1 MKENYVVFVRS
12 SSNRSTNAVL
22 RYEWVYYKCSRRP
35 PRPTK
40 SRGFRRS
47 YLGSGVNRT
56 NEYCCRCRVRTFA
69 RLNLDDIISLHR
81 LLFKFCL
88 KAIGAVCSDG
98 IKTDAELKMVI
109 PRLLRLLSVTT
120 WRRRPTTVRP
130 VPILPKPG
138 TSSTGLASIS
148 PDISSDERNITRQM
162 MEYFPGREC
171 ASFAEF
177 ECKLREF
184 QRGTGTFYARRH
196 SLSATKYEKN
206 VGEVLP
212 PSVGY
217 AFMVYKC
224 VHALNGTRIK
234 RDFATT
240 CNIHMT
246 CVGAKHTVTL
256 GNETTNRVESADRH
270 IKWKLTESSSM
281 LTCVQA
287 IINRNEQLEAKYRR
301 LAGQSID
308 TTITLTGSSS
318 ETPGNSINSL
328 NRERVHL
335 FGWDNSSASS
345 VYCCISDNLHAGL
358 ACYVSGVHILARMLR
373 RFCEDFRG
381 LSEAEKVIAIN
392 ENGSTSVSLSCFL
405 IHNEGFNRL
414 TAASSKLKTTPPG
427 HGRVLLQSAGGKVVH
442 ASRPVTW
449 AFSRQTNQAS
459 SSYRSREQLATA
471 LVFHGRSQSANQ
483 LIGLIKPPYKAKSVR
498 SRDESACADNQFSVF
513 HLRVISSTSLA
524 LGYRIRAFQLIKVK
538 TGERM
543 FDFAVFAST
552 LEYIRQLDVQS
563 VYTHQPPTR
572 KIEDFQRGGRP
583 DSSRTSIDC
592 LGATGFMYAWN
603 SEELI
608 CSMNCCEIH
617 LDTSAAFWCNS
628 IAFGRVQQKLPLE
641 EHALYRTLRV
651 DTDRYEGEHQ
661 RELRYVLF
669 QYDSVSVHPAYLT
682 NKFKQESNLTN
693 VRGSGLPDEP
703 QKARPRDAG
712 WAWLVMFAS
721 FTLQLFIDGS
731 ISGFGVI
738 FLAIQQDEAFVRA
751 NYTRTL
757 LAMPGSIQPGFFLC
771 TGAFASPFIQK
782 FGFRLTGSFASI
794 MVSSGISLSSMQT
807 NIHLFSLFYGVVAG
821 IGFGILMVCAIVS
834 VNFYFERFRG
844 ISSGVAMA
852 GAGVGYLTVPLLF
865 SKMVERLGWRNAL
878 LSYSVSIFPV
888 MLLSVLT
895 FRPFILD
902 SNESESEEEIHEASL
917 PLTGTTPSVQPSLIT
932 PAPNSLQQS
941 DNHPAH
947 TYAHNASL
955 HVMTAKTA
963 TPMGSRC
970 PSDSGR
976 SKSIREETSEPERA
990 STNFANLIRQY
1001 LLRHRDPTLNQDLD
1015 NAHNDNLDDE
1025 FGSTIGS
1032 RLWKSTQA
1040 FKRRRQSSKSQQAPF
1055 LVNTRVIGSGDLQL
1069 TYRFHR
1075 RARNKRSIM
1084 LDPFEQMDIF
1094 FSANLSSLGYKDA
1107 YVLRRSSEQRSRLSH
1122 FQMQEAIHTR
1132 PLHESIYSITRSGAQ
1147 LDNSQQPIH
1156 TSHVSFAKLT
1166 PTNKRSFI
1174 ASLSSIKEPAK
1185 PSLLHDEQEKAE
1197 RNEYLGEDPET
1208 SVHSTPLVRRFRQR
1222 LVALFDLRLFTD
1234 SSFLYLLAVGVFNQ
1248 LAYFIPFVYLVD
1260 FAVSKGHERGQAI
1273 LLIVILGSFHTA
1285 GRIVAGCAA
1294 NLVWM
1299 DTVYLSG
1306 IGTLAGGICNIV
1318 LPLVFPSSFLWYS
1331 IYAALFGVACA
1342 FPIPM
1347 IHLLLVRFLGL
1358 ERLTAS
1364 YSNLNLAKGIAS
1376 VVGPLVAVNIVETT
1390 GQTDHYFF
1398 VAGVCFALSALAH
1411 LGLCRFP
1418 CSKPVDELED
1428 DFRADCCMCLTE
1440 RQQEPQDYIEED
1452 EELHADLP
1460 LNYHYLTFQ
1469 NIFHYLTT
1477 NVLVESNRE
1486 KMYTQRVNFL
1496 QRLLDDA
1503 PLQFGPFVRFRQL
1516 GKFVVKMINTEVLI
1530 RAQPH

>member
-1 MKENYVVFVRS
+1 
-12 SSNRSTNAVL
+12 
-22 RYEWVYYKCSRRP
+22 
-35 PRPTK
+35 
-40 SRGFRRS
+40 
-47 YLGSGVNRT
+47 
-56 NEYCCRCRVRTFA
+56 
-69 RLNLDDIISLHR
+69 
-81 LLFKFCL
+81 
-88 KAIGAVCSDG
+88 
-98 IKTDAELKMVI
+98 
-109 PRLLRLLSVTT
+109 
-120 WRRRPTTVRP
+120 
-130 VPILPKPG
+130 LPG
-138 TSSTGLASIS
+138 YDRA
-148 PDISSDERNITRQM
+148 
-162 MEYFPGREC
+162 FP
-171 ASFAEF
+171 
-177 ECKLREF
+177 
-184 QRGTGTFYARRH
+184 
-196 SLSATKYEKN
+196 
-206 VGEVLP
+206 
-212 PSVGY
+212 
-217 AFMVYKC
+217 
-224 VHALNGTRIK
+224 
-234 RDFATT
+234 
-240 CNIHMT
+240 
-246 CVGAKHTVTL
+246 
-256 GNETTNRVESADRH
+256 
-270 IKWKLTESSSM
+270 
-281 LTCVQA
+281 
-287 IINRNEQLEAKYRR
+287 
-301 LAGQSID
+301 
-308 TTITLTGSSS
+308 
-318 ETPGNSINSL
+318 
-328 NRERVHL
+328 
-335 FGWDNSSASS
+335 
-345 VYCCISDNLHAGL
+345 
-358 ACYVSGVHILARMLR
+358 
-373 RFCEDFRG
+373 
-381 LSEAEKVIAIN
+381 
-392 ENGSTSVSLSCFL
+392 
-405 IHNEGFNRL
+405 
-414 TAASSKLKTTPPG
+414 
-427 HGRVLLQSAGGKVVH
+427 QSAGGKIVH

-449 AFSRQTNQAS
+449 AFSQQTNQAS
-459 SSYRSREQLATA
+459 SSYRSREQMATA
-471 LVFHGRSQSANQ
+471 LVFHGRSLPANQ
-483 LIGLIKPPYKAKSVR
+483 LSGLIKPLYKAKSVR
-498 SRDESACADNQFSVF
+498 R
-513 HLRVISSTSLA
+513 
-524 LGYRIRAFQLIKVK
+524 
-538 TGERM
+538 
-543 FDFAVFAST
+543 
-552 LEYIRQLDVQS
+552 
-563 VYTHQPPTR
+563 
-572 KIEDFQRGGRP
+572 ED
-583 DSSRTSIDC
+583 
-592 LGATGFMYAWN
+592 FMYAWN

-608 CSMNCCEIH
+608 RSMKCCENH
-617 LDTSAAFWCNS
+617 LDTSAAFYCNI
-628 IAFGRVQQKLPLE
+628 IAFG
-641 EHALYRTLRV
+641 
-651 DTDRYEGEHQ
+651 
-661 RELRYVLF
+661 
-669 QYDSVSVHPAYLT
+669 SVSEP
-682 NKFKQESNLTN
+682 TN
-693 VRGSGLPDEP
+693 VKSKLT
-703 QKARPRDAG
+703 RDAG

-807 NIHLFSLFYGVVAG
+807 NIHLFSLFYGVVAEASTHKLSIPSPPHHTG

-852 GAGVGYLTVPLLF
+852 GAGVGYLAVPLLF
-865 SKMVERLGWRNAL
+865 SKLVERLGWRNAL

-895 FRPFILD
+895 FRPFILA
-902 SNESESEEEIHEASL
+902 SNESDGEEEIQFIENGDLLPVNETTALPELAANEGTQPQHSIILGSTELPNLSELRTPQQQLSPKGQKSVSEASL
-917 PLTGTTPSVQPSLIT
+917 PLTGTALSLQPSLIT
-932 PAPNSLQQS
+932 SAPISVQQS
-941 DNHPAH
+941 DNRPTH
-947 TYAHNASL
+947 TYANNASL
-955 HVMTAKTA
+955 HVITAKTA

-1001 LLRHRDPTLNQDLD
+1001 LLRHRDPTLNQQDLD
-1015 NAHNDNLDDE
+1015 NTHNDNLDDE

-1069 TYRFHR
+1069 TYRLHR
-1075 RARNKRSIM
+1075 RARNKRSII

-1132 PLHESIYSITRSGAQ
+1132 PLHESAYSITRSGAQ

-1174 ASLSSIKEPAK
+1174 ASLSSIKEPSK
-1185 PSLLHDEQEKAE
+1185 PSLLHGEQEKVE

-1208 SVHSTPLVRRFRQR
+1208 SVHPTPLVQRFRQR

-1234 SSFLYLLAVGVFNQ
+1234 SSFLCLLAVGVFNQ

-1260 FAVSKGHERGQAI
+1260 FAVSKGHERSQAI

-1306 IGTLAGGICNIV
+1306 IGTLTGGICNIV
-1318 LPLVFPSSFLWYS
+1318 LPLIFPSSFMWYS

-1390 GQTDHYFF
+1390 GETAHYFF
-1398 VAGVCFALSALAH
+1398 VAGVCFTLSALAH

-1440 RQQEPQDYIEED
+1440 RQQEPQDYLEED

-1460 LNYHYLTFQ
+1460 LNYHYLTG
-1469 NIFHYLTT
+1469 L
-1477 NVLVESNRE
+1477 SR
-1486 KMYTQRVNFL
+1486 MYFNARI
-1496 QRLLDDA
+1496 
-1503 PLQFGPFVRFRQL
+1503 P
-1516 GKFVVKMINTEVLI
+1516 MY
-1530 RAQPH
+1530 

>member
-1 MKENYVVFVRS
+1 MCNSLKKCLREHENKKVQ
-12 SSNRSTNAVL
+12 
-22 RYEWVYYKCSRRP
+22 P
-35 PRPTK
+35 IPTK
-40 SRGFRRS
+40 
-47 YLGSGVNRT
+47 
-56 NEYCCRCRVRTFA
+56 
-69 RLNLDDIISLHR
+69 
-81 LLFKFCL
+81 
-88 KAIGAVCSDG
+88 
-98 IKTDAELKMVI
+98 
-109 PRLLRLLSVTT
+109 
-120 WRRRPTTVRP
+120 
-130 VPILPKPG
+130 
-138 TSSTGLASIS
+138 
-148 PDISSDERNITRQM
+148 
-162 MEYFPGREC
+162 
-171 ASFAEF
+171 
-177 ECKLREF
+177 
-184 QRGTGTFYARRH
+184 
-196 SLSATKYEKN
+196 
-206 VGEVLP
+206 
-212 PSVGY
+212 
-217 AFMVYKC
+217 
-224 VHALNGTRIK
+224 
-234 RDFATT
+234 
-240 CNIHMT
+240 
-246 CVGAKHTVTL
+246 
-256 GNETTNRVESADRH
+256 
-270 IKWKLTESSSM
+270 
-281 LTCVQA
+281 
-287 IINRNEQLEAKYRR
+287 
-301 LAGQSID
+301 
-308 TTITLTGSSS
+308 
-318 ETPGNSINSL
+318 
-328 NRERVHL
+328 
-335 FGWDNSSASS
+335 
-345 VYCCISDNLHAGL
+345 
-358 ACYVSGVHILARMLR
+358 
-373 RFCEDFRG
+373 
-381 LSEAEKVIAIN
+381 
-392 ENGSTSVSLSCFL
+392 
-405 IHNEGFNRL
+405 
-414 TAASSKLKTTPPG
+414 
-427 HGRVLLQSAGGKVVH
+427 
-442 ASRPVTW
+442 
-449 AFSRQTNQAS
+449 
-459 SSYRSREQLATA
+459 
-471 LVFHGRSQSANQ
+471 
-483 LIGLIKPPYKAKSVR
+483 
-498 SRDESACADNQFSVF
+498 
-513 HLRVISSTSLA
+513 
-524 LGYRIRAFQLIKVK
+524 
-538 TGERM
+538 
-543 FDFAVFAST
+543 
-552 LEYIRQLDVQS
+552 
-563 VYTHQPPTR
+563 
-572 KIEDFQRGGRP
+572 
-583 DSSRTSIDC
+583 
-592 LGATGFMYAWN
+592 
-603 SEELI
+603 
-608 CSMNCCEIH
+608 
-617 LDTSAAFWCNS
+617 
-628 IAFGRVQQKLPLE
+628 
-641 EHALYRTLRV
+641 
-651 DTDRYEGEHQ
+651 
-661 RELRYVLF
+661 
-669 QYDSVSVHPAYLT
+669 
-682 NKFKQESNLTN
+682 
-693 VRGSGLPDEP
+693 
-703 QKARPRDAG
+703 RDAG

-852 GAGVGYLTVPLLF
+852 GAGVGYLAVPLLF
-865 SKMVERLGWRNAL
+865 SKLVERLGWRNAL

-895 FRPFILD
+895 FRPFILA
-902 SNESESEEEIHEASL
+902 SNESDGEEEIQFIENGDLLPVNETTALPELAANEGTQPQHSIILGSTELPNLSELRTPQQQLSPKGQKSVSEASL
-917 PLTGTTPSVQPSLIT
+917 PLTGTALSLQPSLIT
-932 PAPNSLQQS
+932 SAPISVQQS
-941 DNHPAH
+941 DNRPTH
-947 TYAHNASL
+947 TYANNASL
-955 HVMTAKTA
+955 HVITAKTA

-1001 LLRHRDPTLNQDLD
+1001 LLRHRDPTLNQQDLD
-1015 NAHNDNLDDE
+1015 NTHNDNLDDE

-1069 TYRFHR
+1069 TYRLHR
-1075 RARNKRSIM
+1075 RARNKRSII

-1132 PLHESIYSITRSGAQ
+1132 PLHESAYSITRSGAQ

-1174 ASLSSIKEPAK
+1174 ASLSSIKEPSK
-1185 PSLLHDEQEKAE
+1185 PSLLHGEQEKVE

-1208 SVHSTPLVRRFRQR
+1208 SVHPTPLVQRFRQR

-1234 SSFLYLLAVGVFNQ
+1234 SSFLCLLAVGVFNQ

-1260 FAVSKGHERGQAI
+1260 FAVSKGHERSQAI

-1306 IGTLAGGICNIV
+1306 IGTLTGGICNIV
-1318 LPLVFPSSFLWYS
+1318 LPLIFPSSFMWYS

-1390 GQTDHYFF
+1390 GETAHYFF
-1398 VAGVCFALSALAH
+1398 VAGVCFTLSALAH

-1440 RQQEPQDYIEED
+1440 RQQEPQDYLEED

-1460 LNYHYLTFQ
+1460 LNYH
-1469 NIFHYLTT
+1469 
-1477 NVLVESNRE
+1477 
-1486 KMYTQRVNFL
+1486 
-1496 QRLLDDA
+1496 
-1503 PLQFGPFVRFRQL
+1503 
-1516 GKFVVKMINTEVLI
+1516 
-1530 RAQPH
+1530 